1 MTTLDSKLTMV
12 SSFKM
17 SDLYEVAGI
26 EDVAGFYRDRFFTG
40 GVLEAAFFDSINRF
54 DIQYARTMWIYD
66 NVRRGSSVLDLGCGE
81 GMLALLK
88 RKGVTLAGIDLSP
101 ELLAAA
107 SRNGYDGAYVATL
120 TALPFPDSSFDY
132 VVSLDVMGHVAFDD
146 KDRVLAEIKRVL
158 RPDGVTMH
166 GIECLDRELHQDYD
180 KMSEEQL
187 HHFVNIDGHIGLE
200 DTDEHAAR
208 FRKFFSHVQTEP
220 RYTLCLSSTEFLKQA
235 DEYGVP
241 FEADFLDYLRG
252 LSFTERR
259 AFDMA
264 MGYVFGKISD
274 LGIRL
279 PESGLYMFLKAS
291 AVPLG
296 PFYNAHRDRSDL
308 FRAATGLLPS
318 ESICLDRSSCADFDS
333 GWYAANDLPPIAR
346 WMGQRARIR
355 FEAPSLSRLTFDLTT
370 HMPDLRSNPLGLEFF
385 LNGKRLAA
393 ISLFGYGWLDLEISV
408 PETLGQTANGTNE
421 RFEFEIRADRTWQPS
436 ACDPTSGDDRQLS
449 IAVCNIE
456 AYP

>member
-1 MTTLDSKLTMV
+1 M
-12 SSFKM
+12 
-17 SDLYEVAGI
+17 
-26 EDVAGFYRDRFFTG
+26 AGFYRDRFFTG

-54 DIQYARTMWIYD
+54 DIQYARTMWVYD

-88 RKGVTLAGIDLSP
+88 RKGVVLTGVDLSP

-107 SRNGYDGAYVATL
+107 SRNGYDGACLATL

-132 VVSLDVMGHVAFDD
+132 VVSLDVMGHVAFHD
-146 KDRVLAEIKRVL
+146 KDGVLAEIKRVL

-187 HHFVNIDGHIGLE
+187 RRFVNIDGHIGLE
-200 DTDEHAAR
+200 DDDEHASR
-208 FRKFFSHVQTEP
+208 FRSVFSHVQSEP

-241 FEADFLDYLRG
+241 FEADFLNYLRG
-252 LSFTERR
+252 LSFSERR

-279 PESGLYMFLKAS
+279 PKSGLYMFLKAS
-291 AVPLG
+291 ESPLG
-296 PFYNAHRDRSDL
+296 PFYNAHRDRSHL
-308 FRAATGLLPS
+308 FRADGLLPS
-318 ESICLDRSSCADFDS
+318 RSICLDRSSYADFDS

-346 WMGQRARIR
+346 WMGQRACIR
-355 FEAPSLSRLTFDLTT
+355 FEAATLSRLSLDLTT
-370 HMPDLRSNPLGLEFF
+370 HMPDLQSSPLGLQFF

-393 ISLFGYGWLDLEISV
+393 LSLFDYGWLELEIAVSANSEIAV
-408 PETLGQTANGTNE
+408 GTHET
-421 RFEFEIRADRTWQPS
+421 FELDIRADRTWQP
-436 ACDPTSGDDRQLS
+436 CEHDQTSGDDRLLS